1 MDLPLPDGFYS
12 VDPVARVRALRQAT
26 TVHRQQLLGS
36 RNWPAK
42 SPGALNSWLV
52 FLGPSPGASPSSA
65 AWPYDPLPSVGG
77 AHPGV
82 ELYTDAH
89 TYWHGIRA
97 FARSLLP
104 MMEPADAYATTM
116 VRNLDEAE
124 SAVAPTGAPM
134 RTAARQV
141 VDVLDAVIKPV
152 LIIALGGVRPY
163 SDRAF
168 GSLRGVRVVSRGVLH
183 TSIKRQERP
192 WSVSRGTWRSGHPF
206 LYVSA
211 SGIHPSLPMSPR
223 KRRPSS

>member
-1 MDLPLPDGFYS
+1 
-12 VDPVARVRALRQAT
+12 
-26 TVHRQQLLGS
+26 
-36 RNWPAK
+36 
-42 SPGALNSWLV
+42 
-52 FLGPSPGASPSSA
+52 
-65 AWPYDPLPSVGG
+65 
-77 AHPGV
+77 
-82 ELYTDAH
+82 
-89 TYWHGIRA
+89 
-97 FARSLLP
+97 
-104 MMEPADAYATTM
+104 
-116 VRNLDEAE
+116 
-124 SAVAPTGAPM
+124 M

-211 SGIHPSLPMSPR
+211 SGIHPSLPHVSQEAT
-223 KRRPSS
+223 SQFLGELSHQALHLTLD